1 MAITHHYREHHR
13 KTEPPSVQLNY
24 SVQNSPS
31 TKSSEVIEDMTG
43 PWLFSAWQPP
53 VNIEESDAA
62 IVFTMDAP
70 GVTSGQLKVLID
82 NDILTISGHR
92 STQQSQ
98 NEMLHRNERQGGMF
112 KRSFGIPKQIDSS
125 HIQASYRHGV
135 LRVIIPKSAKP
146 IRRPTKIQLI

>member
-1 MAITHHYREHHR
+1 MAISQPYSDHERQM
-13 KTEPPSVQLNY
+13 EPSNSQLNY
-24 SVQNSPS
+24 SSQQYAGA
-31 TKSSEVIEDMTG
+31 KSSEVIEDMTG

-53 VNIEESDAA
+53 VNIEESDAS

-98 NEMLHRNERQGGMF
+98 NEKLHRNERQGGMF